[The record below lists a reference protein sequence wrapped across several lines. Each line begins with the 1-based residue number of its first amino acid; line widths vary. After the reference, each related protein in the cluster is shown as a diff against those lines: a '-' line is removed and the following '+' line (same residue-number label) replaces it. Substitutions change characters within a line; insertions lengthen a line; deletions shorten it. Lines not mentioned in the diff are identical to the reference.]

1 MLATDLQQALCVR
14 HMRQLCENAAA
25 ELSLQKPLLHGPTCS
40 LLLQVN
46 MIASLS
52 VLELYVLVALFRIKR
67 QGKDSCT
74 FETVTSSH
82 CASLCTIKCWRG
94 PKARAGA
101 LLRQC

>member
-1 MLATDLQQALCVR
+1 M
-14 HMRQLCENAAA
+14 
-25 ELSLQKPLLHGPTCS
+25 

-74 FETVTSSH
+74 FETVGSTD
-82 CASLCTIKCWRG
+82 CASPWTYSVCRRG
-94 PKARAGA
+94 P
-101 LLRQC
+101 

>member
-1 MLATDLQQALCVR
+1 MNLRQALCTR
-14 HMRQLCENAAA
+14 RLQQMRRQAAS
-25 ELSLQKPLLHGPTCS
+25 EHSLQKPFVGVPACA

-74 FETVTSSH
+74 FETVTST
-82 CASLCTIKCWRG
+82 SLGRLCGLVW
-94 PKARAGA
+94 PK
-101 LLRQC
+101 